1 MRDWKRVEIQK
12 RAPLSHG
19 FLYYLAISATVFRDN
34 RETTLLIINVFHCK
48 GASKIKK
55 KTRESVKNLNI
66 PDSILTYPE
75 IFHNSPEKTE
85 SSKSFSHFTM
95 SWSGNKE
102 YCSVYFRDEE
112 LNF

>member
-55 KTRESVKNLNI
+55 KNKGVSQEPEHPRQYTNISRDFSQLPGKN
-66 PDSILTYPE
+66 
-75 IFHNSPEKTE
+75 
-85 SSKSFSHFTM
+85 
-95 SWSGNKE
+95 
-102 YCSVYFRDEE
+102 
-112 LNF
+112 